1 MEHEYITRKYMEVL
15 KNKSHCIKKRVLSL
29 NFSKATNKIIVLAH
43 AVLIAKLYKTLVVA
57 NSLFPYENL
66 RYIVTIKRIL
76 LVKLETDAGEVYI
89 A

>member
-1 MEHEYITRKYMEVL
+1 MGHEYITRKYMEVL
-15 KNKSHCIKKRVLSL
+15 KNKNHCKKGGTFIKFFEGDKQNNR
-29 NFSKATNKIIVLAH
+29 FG
-43 AVLIAKLYKTLVVA
+43 AKLYKTLIVA

-76 LVKLETDAGEVYI
+76 LVKLETDAREVYT